1 MVSLN
6 NVTLHIDQN
15 ILGGLYCYLNF
26 SDTLYITNLV
36 GKVKRLATIYND
48 IVMYES
54 STEFQRSKNNN

>member
-6 NVTLHIDQN
+6 NVNLHIDQK
-15 ILGGLYCYLNF
+15 ILCGLYCYLNF

-36 GKVKRLATIYND
+36 GVKRLATIYND

-54 STEFQRSKNNN
+54 STDFQRSKNNH